1 MIYGTIVE
9 NESRGSKDVQIARF
23 THRVPSSFSEAFC
36 LRAAQQWVNNAR
48 PRFNYAFKRVI
59 RDGARIRSGGFPE
72 ADFNL
77 FALRN

>member
-1 MIYGTIVE
+1 MIYETIVE

-23 THRVPSSFSEAFC
+23 MRVSSSFSEAFC
-36 LRAAQQWVNNAR
+36 LLAAQQWVNNAR

-59 RDGARIRSGGFPE
+59 RDGARIRSDGFPE